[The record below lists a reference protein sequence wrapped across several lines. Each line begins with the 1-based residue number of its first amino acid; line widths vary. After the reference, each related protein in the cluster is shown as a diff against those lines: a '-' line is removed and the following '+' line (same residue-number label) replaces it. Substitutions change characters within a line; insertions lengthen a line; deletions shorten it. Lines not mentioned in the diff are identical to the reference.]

1 MAFTILFILPAV
13 SLSNVAAQTDNYS
26 IDRVDHEIQVM
37 YSGHVVIV
45 DTIHL
50 SGQISGSFTVGLP
63 FRYSAY
69 LLKTLAYDQSHIYN
83 VNLGV
88 PLANR
93 SGFYGAEIDFEG
105 NSPSVFAIAFILS
118 NNLLSEDNSGNFT
131 LDFPAYPCLTKEANT
146 CNVALTFPRLPTSI
160 IVSKDDGDVKD
171 AHYAKDKL
179 QPFTYS
185 IATATLQVPD
195 RSLQFTTISSLNRQ
209 ITLDATGTVTA
220 IDTYKITSN
229 STSQLDSFVLSL
241 PIEATNVVAKD
252 ESGQVLPT
260 ILSTPTSS
268 NIILANITLAS
279 LQNKGDTFVLTASY
293 NLPGAKIENADY
305 ILHFQ
310 RFPNFQYLV
319 QRATMTFAP
328 PEGAT
333 IITPQVSS
341 LDTSS
346 TLTRNPYQDILTIT
360 EDSISYADYLAP
372 QRNVIQLSYNYNP
385 VWVSLG
391 ATFLA
396 SLVATIGCIGA
407 FFYRKIRPAEK
418 RVETKAERIVILK
431 PSIEP
436 KKEKVSPEVIKM
448 DEPVAA
454 VDIKRFIDAYE
465 DKKQLKAELR
475 SLESRAQKGKISK
488 RQYKV
493 QKSAIETR
501 MEGLTKNIE
510 RAKAVFRGSSSPYP
524 DLVKQLDQAEEDLAL
539 AEENLKTLEGYQN
552 RGEISLETY
561 KRNIGDYQKARD
573 RAESAINGIL
583 LRLREKIR

>member
-1 MAFTILFILPAV
+1 
-13 SLSNVAAQTDNYS
+13 
-26 IDRVDHEIQVM
+26 M

-45 DTIHL
+45 DTVHL
-50 SGQISGSFTVGLP
+50 SGQISGGFTVGLP

-93 SGFYGAEIDFEG
+93 SGFYGVEIDFEG
-105 NSPSVFAIAFILS
+105 NSPSVFAIAFVLS
-118 NNLLSEDNSGNFT
+118 NNMLSEEISGNFS
-131 LDFPAYPCLTKEANT
+131 LDFPAYPCLTKEASS
-146 CNVALTFPRLPTSI
+146 CNVALTFPRIPTSI
-160 IVSKDDGDVKD
+160 IISKDDGDVKD
-171 AHYAKDKL
+171 SHYGKDKL

-185 IATATLQVPD
+185 IATATVQVPTK
-195 RSLQFTTISSLNRQ
+195 SLQLTTISSLSRQ
-209 ITLDATGTVTA
+209 IALEATGTVNV

-229 STSQLDSFVLSL
+229 ATSQLDSFVLSL
-241 PIEATNVVAKD
+241 PVEATNIVAKD
-252 ESGQVLPT
+252 ESGEILPT
-260 ILSTPTSS
+260 ILNTPTSS
-268 NIILANITLAS
+268 NIILANITLAA
-279 LQNKGDTFVLTASY
+279 LKNKGDTFVLTASY
-293 NLPGAKIENADY
+293 NLQGAKIDNSEYVLN
-305 ILHFQ
+305 FQ
-310 RFPNFQYLV
+310 LFPNFQYLV
-319 QRATMTFAP
+319 QRATLTFAP

-333 IITPQVSS
+333 INSPQVSS

-360 EDSISYADYLAP
+360 EDSISYVDYLAP

-407 FFYRKIRPAEK
+407 FFYRKIRPSEK
-418 RVETKAERIVILK
+418 RVELKSERIVILK
-431 PSIEP
+431 PPIEP
-436 KKEKVSPEVIKM
+436 KKEKEPPEVIKTG
-448 DEPVAA
+448 EPIAA
-454 VDIKRFIDAYE
+454 EDIKRFIDAYE

-475 SLESRAQKGKISK
+475 SLESRAQRGRIPK

-510 RAKAVFRGSSSPYP
+510 KAKAVFRGSSSPYP
-524 DLVKQLDQAEEDLAL
+524 DLVKQLDQAEEDLTL

-573 RAESAINGIL
+573 KAESAINGIL
-583 LRLREKIR
+583 LRLREKLR